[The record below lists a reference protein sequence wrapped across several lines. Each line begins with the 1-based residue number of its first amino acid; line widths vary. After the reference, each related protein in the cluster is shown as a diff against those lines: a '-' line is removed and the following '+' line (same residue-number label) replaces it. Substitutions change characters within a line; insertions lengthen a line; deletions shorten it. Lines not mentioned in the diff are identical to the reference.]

1 MDIDLIARTTPFFLQ
16 AALVTIAVSGLSMLL
31 GLALGLLAALCRL
44 SANRFVRWPATAYV
58 SVFRGTPALIQIFL
72 IYFGG
77 PAIGINLDAFTAGV
91 IGLGIN
97 IGAYM
102 TESIRGGI
110 VSVDKGQGEAARA
123 LGLHPLP
130 TMFLVIMPQAA
141 RLMIRP
147 LGINA
152 IALVKGSALV
162 AAISVVEL
170 TFTAQRYLSSTYQ
183 PLEIFLVS
191 GALYLAITTAMNRG
205 IDWLDRRYA
214 IKTART

>member
-1 MDIDLIARTTPFFLQ
+1 MDVDLIARTAPYFLQ
-16 AALVTIAVSGLSMLL
+16 AAMVTVAVSGLSLIL
-31 GLALGLLAALCRL
+31 GLALGLAAALARVSPRRWL
-44 SANRFVRWPATAYV
+44 RWPATAYV

-77 PAIGINLDAFTAGV
+77 PSIGINLDAFTAGV
-91 IGLGIN
+91 VGLGVN

-110 VSVDKGQGEAARA
+110 VAVDRGQRDAAHA
-123 LGLHPLP
+123 LGLRPLP
-130 TMFLVIMPQAA
+130 TMLTVILPQAA
-141 RLMIRP
+141 RLTIRP
-147 LGINA
+147 LGVNA

-191 GALYLAITTAMNRG
+191 GALYLAITTAMGRAV
-205 IDWLDRRYA
+205 DWLDRRYA
-214 IKTART
+214 IRTARA